1 MVRDKSEEGGRDGDN
16 VCMHYR
22 RMSEG
27 GESQAGTKTSE
38 SRYTT
43 IITILTTSKSIHL
56 SS

>member
-1 MVRDKSEEGGRDGDN
+1 MVRNKSEEGGRDGDN